1 MGSQEGERAGVK
13 INSLQYLAIQHSIE
27 TNTMLR
33 IVLRRIQ
40 PSLATVSHAPLTVS
54 VPTAKMSH
62 TPLTS
67 SCPPD
72 DPNPIAKPGLKELWP
87 VCVVLVGLFGT
98 VLYVNP
104 VRESYPGGMDP
115 NKWKD

>member
-1 MGSQEGERAGVK
+1 MGVRRERESRSQDKQSPVSRYPA
-13 INSLQYLAIQHSIE
+13 Q

-54 VPTAKMSH
+54 VPTAKVSH

-72 DPNPIAKPGLKELWP
+72 DPNPIAKLGLKELWP
-87 VCVVLVGLFGT
+87 VCVVLVGLFGM
-98 VLYVNP
+98 VLYANP
-104 VRESYPGGMDP
+104 VRKSYPGGMDP
-115 NKWKD
+115 NKWKE